1 MSTMGVSDINAE
13 AIPVSVMVMAIMDKP
28 TPNPGPK
35 KEPTVMNF
43 MDPPSLVALIKE
55 GQRLKT
61 VMSRAKK
68 TKPVIMRI
76 WVAAKGS

>member
-28 TPNPGPK
+28 TPNPG
-35 KEPTVMNF
+35 
-43 MDPPSLVALIKE
+43 
-55 GQRLKT
+55 Q
-61 VMSRAKK
+61 